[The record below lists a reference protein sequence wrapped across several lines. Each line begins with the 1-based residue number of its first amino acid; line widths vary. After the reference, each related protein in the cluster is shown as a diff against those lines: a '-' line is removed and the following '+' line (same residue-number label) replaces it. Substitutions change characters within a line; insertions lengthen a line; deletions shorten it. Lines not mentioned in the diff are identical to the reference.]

1 MQIRQAWG
9 SFVESYQKY
18 LLAELAVEESRENA
32 RLNEDYFKAGTV
44 SLTELLAAR
53 GLLQES
59 YDRKTDAVK
68 DYQMAK
74 SIYLQVTGR

>member
-1 MQIRQAWG
+1 MQIRQTWG
-9 SFVESYQKY
+9 SFVESYQKL
-18 LLAELAVEESRENA
+18 LLAELAVEESEENA

-53 GLLQES
+53 AFLRES
-59 YDRKTDAVK
+59 YDKKTDAVK

-74 SIYLQVTGR
+74 SRYLLVTGR